1 MDIIVIISVLLL
13 QVLGPASPFTLLCLA
28 MHFSF
33 LSKASKLS
41 GSHNNHSSYIQAI
54 HWALAGRMYYYN
66 TGHHN
71 DFNRLHYSAAFV
83 GFSEFDFTIGGALLF
98 LNTFGTE
105 ILTPMILAL
114 DLRGGGEGGMGRGLC
129 MYVACSTLRTVLT
142 CACVVIQRRHL
153 MVWAI
158 FAPKFV
164 FDACL
169 QIVLVAAT
177 WLAFALVSADGE
189 GEETEALKTT

>member
-1 MDIIVIISVLLL
+1 
-13 QVLGPASPFTLLCLA
+13 
-28 MHFSF
+28 
-33 LSKASKLS
+33 
-41 GSHNNHSSYIQAI
+41 
-54 HWALAGRMYYYN
+54 MYYYN

-105 ILTPMILAL
+105 ILIPIILAL
-114 DLRGGGEGGMGRGLC
+114 DLRGGDLEAGLG
-129 MYVACSTLRTVLT
+129 MYVTCSTLRTVLT

-169 QIVLVAAT
+169 QIVLVTAT
-177 WLAFALVSADGE
+177 CVAFALMSPGRE
-189 GEETEALKTT
+189 GEKKGALKTT